1 MRDGQYMLP
10 VEFLAVIAFLFAPP
24 LLLAFV
30 AQSIAFARGGVFAR
44 GLIGRAFAGYTI
56 TLIFSLVVGAAVH
69 QLAPK
74 SFAPLLRV
82 RDVAV
87 GSQLW
92 PVFPLAFLAV
102 TFAAIAVTSWVLRG
116 AKRGA

>member
-1 MRDGQYMLP
+1 MHDGQYMLP
-10 VEFLAVIAFLFAPP
+10 AEALAVIAFLFAPP

-30 AQSIAFARGGVFAR
+30 AQSITFARGHVFAR

-56 TLIFSLVVGAAVH
+56 TLIASLVVGAAIH
-69 QLAPK
+69 QFAPK
-74 SFAPLLRV
+74 SLGPLLRV

-102 TFAAIAVTSWVLRG
+102 AVAAIAVTFWVLRG
-116 AKRGA
+116 AQRGA